1 MYKIP
6 EFKIIVIGDSNV
18 GKTSMIVRATQ
29 DVFGDNIPN
38 TVGFSFQKLTKDV
51 NGT

>member
-1 MYKIP
+1 MHKIP

-18 GKTSMIVRATQ
+18 GKTSIIVRATQ

-38 TVGFSFQKLTKDV
+38 TVGFSFQKMNKNVKD
-51 NGT
+51 T